1 MVRDLGGGAF
11 WWCAG
16 VGACGVCKVCVCKVG
31 WTRPV
36 CRVIAWRFTRF
47 PFSSQSPPNPQLRS
61 NWDGAVCQLFFLL
74 VGGGGWGGG
83 GGGGGS
89 EDALLSLFSFSL
101 TVPMFKSK
109 DATSAAVQRRGP
121 GGACGERP
129 SGTPP
134 LGCVLANALF
144 QSLFVGAIA
153 IGDLVK
159 STLGPKGMVCCLFFF
174 FFSPPSSSPFFF

>member
-83 GGGGGS
+83 GGRWGKRRRS
-89 EDALLSLFSFSL
+89 SFS
-101 TVPMFKSK
+101 
-109 DATSAAVQRRGP
+109 
-121 GGACGERP
+121 
-129 SGTPP
+129 
-134 LGCVLANALF
+134 
-144 QSLFVGAIA
+144 
-153 IGDLVK
+153 
-159 STLGPKGMVCCLFFF
+159 FFF
-174 FFSPPSSSPFFF
+174 FPNCTYVQIQRCNQCSCSTKRPRRSVRRTPVWYAASGLCAG